1 MITINTQNTQDQD
14 ALQFATNNVQAALA
28 FHTLVMLT
36 LQDFL
41 SYPKWQQNFHSSSTS
56 VCGPMADPIYRYLCY
71 TPLTHAK
78 EISKAAL
85 LELGCSPEFVN
96 SLCLPKKQAKKV

>member
-1 MITINTQNTQDQD
+1 MNT
-14 ALQFATNNVQAALA
+14 LNVQNSQDYDAVSGSDAPDAAALA
-28 FHTLVMLT
+28 FHTLVLLT
-36 LQDFL
+36 LQDFE
-41 SYPKWQQNFHSSSTS
+41 SYPKWQQNFHISTTS
-56 VCGPMADPIYRYLCY
+56 VCGHMADPIYRYLCY

-96 SLCLPKKQAKKV
+96 SLCLPKKQAEQV